1 MEYSEYLF
9 SWDEVPGNDSEKCI
23 DFLKQKFGI
32 NWIEIEKI
40 DNNTITVSTGN
51 NSLSLTLNP
60 EKTKVKLEID
70 DGRNAEFMAKR
81 RNSKLNIYNSDI
93 VVNQLDQFFKTNI
106 EMQICRDIC
115 NESKHCSLENPS
127 IGVKIPNTNKK
138 SAEGLAGVCIV
149 KEYDPFQKVLKNTNP
164 IKNIKYVVLAGGKKY
179 DVFELADKCLK
190 LWEDFFQENDLA
202 DK

>member
-1 MEYSEYLF
+1 MGNLDILKDFGIPVNPHLDQLNRIRRWKRRLDEIRFSNSSE
-9 SWDEVPGNDSEKCI
+9 DRIPHQI
-23 DFLKQKFGI
+23 DFIYAFFTNCYHLRDFL
-32 NWIEIEKI
+32 
-40 DNNTITVSTGN
+40 N
-51 NSLSLTLNP
+51 NS
-60 EKTKVKLEID
+60 KK
-70 DGRNAEFMAKR
+70 
-81 RNSKLNIYNSDI
+81 NSDI
-93 VVNQLDQFFKTNI
+93 VISDNVINQLNQFFKTNI

-115 NESKHCSLENPS
+115 NESKHCSLEYPA

-149 KEYDPFQKVLKNTNP
+149 KEYDPFQEVLKNTNP
-164 IKNIKYVVLAGGKKY
+164 IKNIKYVVLAEGKKY